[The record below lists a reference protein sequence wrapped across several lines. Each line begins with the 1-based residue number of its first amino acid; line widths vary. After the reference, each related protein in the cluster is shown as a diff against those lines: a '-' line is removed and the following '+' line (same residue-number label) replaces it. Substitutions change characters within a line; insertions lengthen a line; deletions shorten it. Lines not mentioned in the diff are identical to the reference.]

1 MATDKW
7 RNIEPPRS
15 LSDLERA
22 TLAVLLAEPFPG
34 SEALRRQAQI
44 AHVNAQ

>member
-1 MATDKW
+1 MRW
-7 RNIEPPRS
+7 RIVEPPRL

-22 TLAVLLAEPFPG
+22 TLDVLLAEPFPG